1 MWEQSLRERPVTFPM
16 LRPSTAAAPAAA
28 DACAAGEK
36 IGIGGWCS
44 ILPDA
49 PDDALFWFSEQF
61 TVADFPVEWDMHRD
75 AQRNIACY
83 ETLAQTA
90 LTELRASLH
99 RNQNSQVV
107 YRQDCDNAPSVGA
120 MNKLFTTAL
129 PLKFFTQNLTGTLAR
144 LGVQI
149 EVVHLPGSDNDL
161 ADGLSRE
168 KPEVVRRMDANKRMR
183 FSVPSL
189 LRSHTR
195 QRVFPVDAPMNADN
209 FLLQRV
215 VHRR

>member
-1 MWEQSLRERPVTFPM
+1 
-16 LRPSTAAAPAAA
+16 
-28 DACAAGEK
+28 
-36 IGIGGWCS
+36 
-44 ILPDA
+44 
-49 PDDALFWFSEQF
+49 
-61 TVADFPVEWDMHRD
+61 
-75 AQRNIACY
+75 
-83 ETLAQTA
+83 
-90 LTELRASLH
+90 
-99 RNQNSQVV
+99 
-107 YRQDCDNAPSVGA
+107 

-149 EVVHLPGSDNDL
+149 EVVHLPGSENDL

-168 KPEVVRRMDANKRMR
+168 KPEVIRRMDANKRMR

-195 QRVFPVDAPMNADN
+195 QRVFPADAPMNADN
-209 FLLQRV
+209 FLPQRV